1 MKLNLLNFKCD
12 SIRHLQKMFGLLLIL
27 FYSTKA
33 HAQHPLGLMVGDFNS
48 PYSFSLNPALAR
60 TNPGNRAYVNW
71 WGASLNLENN
81 FMKYNAPIRMGAW
94 IREDYPA
101 EYTNINGSLAFQQ
114 NWLPVDKTV
123 QNWKLNYLNEVYSPS
138 FFFPIDDVGAFGF
151 GVKSV
156 SGFSINGLNPQFG
169 SVVRYGMPEIQ
180 SQIGNTINQS
190 EFSINTEKYQEW
202 FFTFAGYDNPSKIH
216 SWRWGVTAKMLL
228 GMGVAH
234 LGSDNL
240 SFDVVDDKTINI
252 NQLNSRLYY
261 SAGSMR
267 TMQHPFGLKFDWVEG
282 VGLGTDLGVMYEYRP
297 KALKYKGFDW
307 CESEKNLAYSWK
319 FGMSITD
326 LGFISYWGNSS
337 NITSLGN
344 QNWTI
349 DRNIIQNGQFTTGD
363 EKLQDL
369 SQKLFEDLG
378 ADQGSEFLSYSPA
391 ALNIQ
396 YDKAINQNLHVGAYW
411 TQSLKG
417 RNSVGLR
424 RASYLSVVPR
434 WQSERIEIGLP
445 LTLANDYTAQH
456 VGIYARFGPFI
467 AGTDNL
473 DGLGK
478 FLANDNYSGGSFYFG
493 FRSKIG
499 GCDRPRN
506 KKYSVIQH
514 ETYNDTQIKRD
525 TIVINKVITDTLV
538 KTERKTQTITKQVI
552 DTVYQTNRNTVTLP
566 VKNNA
571 QIELVKVKEDLQ
583 KSQSDLGKVKAD
595 LNNAEINLQ
604 KSQSDLG
611 KVKADLT
618 NTQNELGKVRAD
630 LANSNLENQKNKA
643 EITVLKDQNNAKDA
657 EIARIKADL
666 LSYTKKCD
674 EDKKALQD
682 YLDKIQLELAK
693 EKQEKA
699 KIVAENDVLKNQV
712 NRLSAATVGLS
723 CEKQLKSMDSALI
736 IEKTK
741 NSNAQIEIVGLK
753 NKSTQQDAELIR
765 LKSQI
770 DALNKEKALLNDQI
784 ALLEAQ
790 RKLCQ
795 SELDKTKSSTQS
807 QIDLV
812 NQNNDLKLKLANA
825 EKQLLAINL
834 EKENCNKQLAAIALE
849 KENLN
854 KQLAAVKSQL
864 EICSKNTGGSSID
877 AENCK
882 KQLTALQAEKTSLET
897 KNAQLTAQVQS
908 LTAQINSLNSQINAA
923 NAQINTLKGEATTN
937 NSKINAL
944 NEQIKSLNAQIS
956 TLTAQV
962 SSLTTQNN
970 ALSTQVSTLTSQNA
984 ALTVDK
990 KACEEK
996 LAKTSSSITVSE
1008 DCTPYKNKVKELELK
1023 TAELEG
1029 KNKTLESQNVT
1040 LTTQN
1045 ANLQA
1050 SIKSSEAT
1058 IAQIKANLQKQTSE
1072 IETIKS
1078 TSSKCE
1084 SEKLTLSAQLEA
1096 AKKKISELEAS
1107 STSNTS
1113 SELTAQLNTLNA
1125 QVSSLKEQLQN
1136 KEAQLQTSSSKIAS
1150 LEAKIASL
1158 EKQLSECNSLV
1169 STTKTDLDECL
1180 KAKSILEGDE
1190 SRLRK
1195 QIIQMDEDMGKLSEI
1210 IKSNSAEISKLKAEN
1225 SALNVKLKEC
1235 QTKLNP
1241 TPEAP

>member
-1 MKLNLLNFKCD
+1 MKLNLKTFKCN
-12 SIRHLQKMFGLLLIL
+12 SIPQALKVFGLLFIL
-27 FYSTKA
+27 LLSSKA
-33 HAQHPLGLMVGDFNS
+33 QAQHPLGLMVGDYNS
-48 PYSFSLNPALAR
+48 PYSYSLNPALAR

-81 FMKYNAPIRMGAW
+81 FMKYNAPIRLGAW

-114 NWLPVDKTV
+114 DWLPVDKTV
-123 QNWKLNYLNEVYSPS
+123 QDWKLNYLNEVYSPS
-138 FFFPIDDVGAFGF
+138 FFFPIEDIGAFGF

-169 SVVRYGMPEIQ
+169 SVVRYGMPEIEN
-180 SQIGNTINQS
+180 QIGNTINQS

-228 GMGVAH
+228 GMGIAH

-240 SFDVVDDKTINI
+240 SFDIVDDKTINI

-282 VGLGTDLGVMYEYRP
+282 VGLGTDLGVMYEHRP
-297 KALKYKGFDW
+297 NALKYKGFDW
-307 CESEKNLAYSWK
+307 CESEKSLAYSWK

-349 DRNIIQNGQFTTGD
+349 DRNIIQNGQYTTGD

-369 SQKLFEDLG
+369 SQRLFEDLG
-378 ADQGSEFLSYSPA
+378 ADQNSEFLSYSPA

-396 YDKAINQNLHVGAYW
+396 YDKAINQNLHLGAYW

-417 RNSVGLR
+417 KNSVGLR
-424 RASYLSVVPR
+424 RASYLSIVPR
-434 WQSERIEIGLP
+434 WQSERVEIGLP

-506 KKYSVIQH
+506 KRYSVIQH
-514 ETYNDTQIKRD
+514 ETFRDTQIKRD
-525 TIVINKVITDTLV
+525 TVVVNKTITDTIV

-552 DTVYQTNRNTVTLP
+552 DTIYQTNKSTVTVP
-566 VKNNA
+566 GKNNA
-571 QIELVKVKEDLQ
+571 QIELVKAKEDLQ
-583 KSQSDLGKVKAD
+583 KSQADLGKVKAD
-595 LNNAEINLQ
+595 LNNAQIDLQ
-604 KSQSDLG
+604 KSQADLG
-611 KVKADLT
+611 KVKADLS

-630 LANSNLENQKNKA
+630 LANSNAENIKNKA
-643 EITVLKDQNNAKDA
+643 EISVLKDQNNAKDA
-657 EIARIKADL
+657 EIARVKADL
-666 LSYTKKCD
+666 LNYTKKCD
-674 EDKKALQD
+674 DDKKALQD

-699 KIVAENDVLKNQV
+699 KIAAENDVLKNQV

-723 CEKQLKSMDSALI
+723 CEKQLKSMDSALV

-753 NKSTQQDAELIR
+753 NKTSQQESELNR

-770 DALNKEKALLNDQI
+770 DALTKEKALLNDRI
-784 ALLEAQ
+784 ALLETQ
-790 RKLCQ
+790 KKLCQ
-795 SELDKTKSSTQS
+795 NELDKIKTTTQS
-807 QIDLV
+807 QIELV
-812 NQNNDLKLKLANA
+812 NQNNDLKIKLANA
-825 EKQLLAINL
+825 EKQLAAIALEKDNCNKQLAVIAL
-834 EKENCNKQLAAIALE
+834 EKENCNKQLAAIVLD

-854 KQLAAVKSQL
+854 KQLAAIALEKDNCNKQLAQVKSQL
-864 EICSKNTGGSSID
+864 EICSKNSGGTSLD

-882 KQLTALQAEKTSLET
+882 KQLAALQTEKTSLET
-897 KNAQLTAQVQS
+897 KNAQLA
-908 LTAQINSLNSQINAA
+908 
-923 NAQINTLKGEATTN
+923 
-937 NSKINAL
+937 
-944 NEQIKSLNAQIS
+944 
-956 TLTAQV
+956 
-962 SSLTTQNN
+962 
-970 ALSTQVSTLTSQNA
+970 TQVSTLTAQNA
-984 ALTVDK
+984 ALTADK

-996 LAKTSSSITVSE
+996 LAKTSSSISVSE

-1029 KNKTLESQNVT
+1029 KNKTLESQNAT
-1040 LTTQN
+1040 LATQN
-1045 ANLQA
+1045 ATLQA
-1050 SIKSSEAT
+1050 SIKTSEAT
-1058 IAQIKANLQKQTSE
+1058 ISQLKANLQKTSAE
-1072 IETIKS
+1072 IETLKS
-1078 TSSKCE
+1078 NSSKCE

-1096 AKKKISELEAS
+1096 AKKKITELEVAS
-1107 STSNTS
+1107 SSNTS
-1113 SELTAQLNTLNA
+1113 SELTAQINTLNS

-1136 KEAQLQTSSSKIAS
+1136 KDAQLQTTSSKIAS
-1150 LEAKIASL
+1150 LESKIAAL

-1169 STTKTDLDECL
+1169 SAAKSDLDECL

-1235 QTKLNP
+1235 QSKLAP

>member
-1 MKLNLLNFKCD
+1 MKLNLQTFKCN
-12 SIRHLQKMFGLLLIL
+12 SIPQALKVFGLLFIL
-27 FYSTKA
+27 LLSSKA
-33 HAQHPLGLMVGDFNS
+33 QAQHPLGLMVGDYNS
-48 PYSFSLNPALAR
+48 PYSYSLNPALAR

-81 FMKYNAPIRMGAW
+81 FVKYNAPIRLGAW

-114 NWLPVDKTV
+114 DWLPVDKTV

-138 FFFPIDDVGAFGF
+138 FFFPIEDIGAFGF

-169 SVVRYGMPEIQ
+169 SVVRYGMPEIEN
-180 SQIGNTINQS
+180 QIGNTINQS

-228 GMGVAH
+228 GMGIAH

-240 SFDVVDDKTINI
+240 SFDIVDDKTINI

-282 VGLGTDLGVMYEYRP
+282 VGLGTDLGVMYEHRP
-297 KALKYKGFDW
+297 NALKYKGFDW
-307 CESEKNLAYSWK
+307 CESEKSLAYSWK

-349 DRNIIQNGQFTTGD
+349 DRNIIQNGQYTTGD

-369 SQKLFEDLG
+369 SQRLFEDLG
-378 ADQGSEFLSYSPA
+378 ADQNSEFLSYSPA

-396 YDKAINQNLHVGAYW
+396 YDKAINQNLHLGAYW

-417 RNSVGLR
+417 KNSVGLR
-424 RASYLSVVPR
+424 RASYLSIVPR
-434 WQSERIEIGLP
+434 WQSERVEIGLP

-506 KKYSVIQH
+506 KRYSVIQH
-514 ETYNDTQIKRD
+514 ETFRDTQIKRD
-525 TIVINKVITDTLV
+525 TVVVNKTITDTIV
-538 KTERKTQTITKQVI
+538 KTEHKTQTITKQVI
-552 DTVYQTNRNTVTLP
+552 DTIYQTNKSTVTVP
-566 VKNNA
+566 GKNNA
-571 QIELVKVKEDLQ
+571 QIELVKAKEDLQ
-583 KSQSDLGKVKAD
+583 KSQADLGKVKAD
-595 LNNAEINLQ
+595 LNNAQIDLQ
-604 KSQSDLG
+604 KSQADLG
-611 KVKADLT
+611 KVKADLS

-630 LANSNLENQKNKA
+630 LANSNAENVKNKA
-643 EITVLKDQNNAKDA
+643 EISVLKDQNNAKDA
-657 EIARIKADL
+657 EIARVKADL
-666 LSYTKKCD
+666 LNYTKKCD
-674 EDKKALQD
+674 DDKKALQD

-699 KIVAENDVLKNQV
+699 KIAAENDVLKNQV

-723 CEKQLKSMDSALI
+723 CEKQLKSMDSALV

-753 NKSTQQDAELIR
+753 NKTSQQESELNR

-770 DALNKEKALLNDQI
+770 DALTKEKALLNDRI
-784 ALLEAQ
+784 ALLETQ
-790 RKLCQ
+790 KKLCQ
-795 SELDKTKSSTQS
+795 NELDKIKTTTQS
-807 QIDLV
+807 QIELV
-812 NQNNDLKLKLANA
+812 NQNNDLKIKLTNA
-825 EKQLLAINL
+825 EKQLAAIALEKDNCNKQLAVIAL
-834 EKENCNKQLAAIALE
+834 EKENCNKQLAVIVLE

-854 KQLAAVKSQL
+854 KQLAAIALEKDNCNKQLAQVKSQL
-864 EICSKNTGGSSID
+864 EICSKNSGGTSLD

-882 KQLTALQAEKTSLET
+882 KQLAALQTEKTSLET
-897 KNAQLTAQVQS
+897 KNAQLA
-908 LTAQINSLNSQINAA
+908 
-923 NAQINTLKGEATTN
+923 
-937 NSKINAL
+937 
-944 NEQIKSLNAQIS
+944 
-956 TLTAQV
+956 
-962 SSLTTQNN
+962 
-970 ALSTQVSTLTSQNA
+970 TQVSTLTAQNA
-984 ALTVDK
+984 ALTADK

-996 LAKTSSSITVSE
+996 LAKTSSSISVSE

-1029 KNKTLESQNVT
+1029 KNKTLESQNAT
-1040 LTTQN
+1040 LATQN
-1045 ANLQA
+1045 ATLQA
-1050 SIKSSEAT
+1050 SIKTSEAT
-1058 IAQIKANLQKQTSE
+1058 ISQLKANLQKTSAE
-1072 IETIKS
+1072 IETLKS
-1078 TSSKCE
+1078 NSSKCE

-1096 AKKKISELEAS
+1096 AKKKIAELEVAS
-1107 STSNTS
+1107 SSNTS
-1113 SELTAQLNTLNA
+1113 SELTAQINTLNS

-1136 KEAQLQTSSSKIAS
+1136 KDAQLQTASSKIAS
-1150 LEAKIASL
+1150 LESKIAAL

-1169 STTKTDLDECL
+1169 SAAKSDLDECL

-1235 QTKLNP
+1235 QSKLAP

>member
-1 MKLNLLNFKCD
+1 MKLNLQTFKCN
-12 SIRHLQKMFGLLLIL
+12 SIPQALKVFGLLFIL
-27 FYSTKA
+27 LLSSKA
-33 HAQHPLGLMVGDFNS
+33 QAQHPLGLMVGDYNS
-48 PYSFSLNPALAR
+48 PYSYSLNPALAR

-81 FMKYNAPIRMGAW
+81 FMKYNAPIRLGAW

-114 NWLPVDKTV
+114 DWLPVDKTV
-123 QNWKLNYLNEVYSPS
+123 QDWKLNYLNEVYSPS
-138 FFFPIDDVGAFGF
+138 FFFPIEDIGAFGF

-169 SVVRYGMPEIQ
+169 SVVRYGMPEIEN
-180 SQIGNTINQS
+180 QIGNTINQS

-228 GMGVAH
+228 GMGIAH

-240 SFDVVDDKTINI
+240 SFDIVDDKTINI

-297 KALKYKGFDW
+297 NALKYKGFDW
-307 CESEKNLAYSWK
+307 CESEKSLAYSWK

-349 DRNIIQNGQFTTGD
+349 DRNIIQNGQYTTGD

-369 SQKLFEDLG
+369 SQRLFEDLG
-378 ADQGSEFLSYSPA
+378 ADQNSEFLSYSPA

-396 YDKAINQNLHVGAYW
+396 YDKAINQNLHLGAYW

-417 RNSVGLR
+417 KNSVGLR
-424 RASYLSVVPR
+424 RASYLSIVPR
-434 WQSERIEIGLP
+434 WQSERVEIGLP

-506 KKYSVIQH
+506 KRYSVIQH
-514 ETYNDTQIKRD
+514 ETFRDTQIKRD
-525 TIVINKVITDTLV
+525 TVVVNKTMTDTIV

-552 DTVYQTNRNTVTLP
+552 DTIYQTNKSTVTVP
-566 VKNNA
+566 GKNNA
-571 QIELVKVKEDLQ
+571 QIELVKAKEDLQ
-583 KSQSDLGKVKAD
+583 KSQADLGKVKAD
-595 LNNAEINLQ
+595 LNNAQIDLQ
-604 KSQSDLG
+604 KSQADLG
-611 KVKADLT
+611 KVKADLS

-630 LANSNLENQKNKA
+630 LANSNAENVKNKA
-643 EITVLKDQNNAKDA
+643 EISVLKDQNNAKDA
-657 EIARIKADL
+657 EIARVKADL
-666 LSYTKKCD
+666 LNYTKKCD
-674 EDKKALQD
+674 DDKKALQD

-699 KIVAENDVLKNQV
+699 KIAAENDVLKNQV

-723 CEKQLKSMDSALI
+723 CEKQLKSMDSALV

-753 NKSTQQDAELIR
+753 NKTSQQESELNR

-770 DALNKEKALLNDQI
+770 DALTKEKALLNDRI
-784 ALLEAQ
+784 ALLETQ
-790 RKLCQ
+790 KKLCQ
-795 SELDKTKSSTQS
+795 NELDKIKTTTQS
-807 QIDLV
+807 QIELV
-812 NQNNDLKLKLANA
+812 NQNNDLKIKLANA
-825 EKQLLAINL
+825 EKQLAAIALEKDNCNKQLAVIAL
-834 EKENCNKQLAAIALE
+834 EKENCNKQLAAIVLE

-854 KQLAAVKSQL
+854 KQLAAIALEKDNCNKQLAAIALEKDNCNKQLAQVKSQL
-864 EICSKNTGGSSID
+864 EICSKNSGGTSLD

-882 KQLTALQAEKTSLET
+882 KQLAALQTEKTSLET
-897 KNAQLTAQVQS
+897 KNAQLT
-908 LTAQINSLNSQINAA
+908 
-923 NAQINTLKGEATTN
+923 
-937 NSKINAL
+937 
-944 NEQIKSLNAQIS
+944 
-956 TLTAQV
+956 
-962 SSLTTQNN
+962 
-970 ALSTQVSTLTSQNA
+970 TQVSTLTAQNA
-984 ALTVDK
+984 ALTADK

-996 LAKTSSSITVSE
+996 LAKTSSSISVSE

-1029 KNKTLESQNVT
+1029 KNKTLESQNAT
-1040 LTTQN
+1040 LATQN
-1045 ANLQA
+1045 ATLQA
-1050 SIKSSEAT
+1050 SIKTSEAT
-1058 IAQIKANLQKQTSE
+1058 ISQLKANLQKTSAE
-1072 IETIKS
+1072 IETLKS
-1078 TSSKCE
+1078 NSSKCE

-1096 AKKKISELEAS
+1096 AKKKIAELEVAS
-1107 STSNTS
+1107 SSNTS
-1113 SELTAQLNTLNA
+1113 SELTAQINTLNS

-1136 KEAQLQTSSSKIAS
+1136 KDAQLQTTSSKIAS
-1150 LEAKIASL
+1150 LESKIAAL

-1169 STTKTDLDECL
+1169 SAAKSELDECL

-1235 QTKLNP
+1235 QSKLAP

>member
-1 MKLNLLNFKCD
+1 MKLNLQTVKCN
-12 SIRHLQKMFGLLLIL
+12 SIPQALKVFGLLFIL
-27 FYSTKA
+27 LFSSKA
-33 HAQHPLGLMVGDFNS
+33 HAQHPLGLMVGDYNS
-48 PYSFSLNPALAR
+48 PYSYSLNPALAR

-81 FMKYNAPIRMGAW
+81 FMKYNAPIRLGAW

-114 NWLPVDKTV
+114 DWLPVDKTV

-138 FFFPIDDVGAFGF
+138 FFFPIEDIGAFGF

-169 SVVRYGMPEIQ
+169 SVVRYGMPEIEN
-180 SQIGNTINQS
+180 QIGNTINQS

-228 GMGVAH
+228 GMGIAH

-240 SFDVVDDKTINI
+240 SFNVVDDKTINI

-282 VGLGTDLGVMYEYRP
+282 VGLGTDLGVMYEHRP
-297 KALKYKGFDW
+297 NALKYKGYDW
-307 CESEKNLAYSWK
+307 CESEKSLAYSWK

-326 LGFISYWGNSS
+326 LGFISYWGNSD

-349 DRNIIQNGQFTTGD
+349 DRDIIQNGQFTTGD

-369 SQKLFEDLG
+369 SQRLFEDLG
-378 ADQGSEFLSYSPA
+378 ADQNSEFLSYSPA

-396 YDKAINQNLHVGAYW
+396 YDKAINQYLHLGAYW

-417 RNSVGLR
+417 KNSVGLR

-434 WQSERIEIGLP
+434 WQSERVEIGLP

-467 AGTDNL
+467 AGTDNI

-506 KKYSVIQH
+506 KRYSVIQH
-514 ETYNDTQIKRD
+514 ETFRDTQIKRD
-525 TIVINKVITDTLV
+525 TVVVNKTLTDTII

-552 DTVYQTNRNTVTLP
+552 DTVYQTNKSTVTVP
-566 VKNNA
+566 GKNNA
-571 QIELVKVKEDLQ
+571 QIELVKAKEDLQ
-583 KSQSDLGKVKAD
+583 KSQADLGKVKAD
-595 LNNAEINLQ
+595 LNNAQIDLQ
-604 KSQSDLG
+604 KSQADLG
-611 KVKADLT
+611 RVKADLS

-630 LANSNLENQKNKA
+630 LANSTAENVKNKA
-643 EITVLKDQNNAKDA
+643 EISVLRDQNNAKDA
-657 EIARIKADL
+657 EIARVKADL
-666 LSYTKKCD
+666 LNYTKKCD
-674 EDKKALQD
+674 DDKKALQD

-699 KIVAENDVLKNQV
+699 RIAAENDVLKNQV

-723 CEKQLKSMDSALI
+723 CEKQLKSMDSALVV
-736 IEKTK
+736 EKTK

-753 NKSTQQDAELIR
+753 NKTSQQESELNR
-765 LKSQI
+765 LKLQI
-770 DALNKEKALLNDQI
+770 DALTKEKALLNDRI
-784 ALLEAQ
+784 ALLETQ
-790 RKLCQ
+790 KKLCP
-795 SELDKTKSSTQS
+795 SELDKIKSSTQS
-807 QIDLV
+807 QIELV
-812 NQNNDLKLKLANA
+812 NQNNDLKIKLANA
-825 EKQLLAINL
+825 EKQLAAINSEKENCSKQLAAILL
-834 EKENCNKQLAAIALE
+834 EKENCNKQLA
-849 KENLN
+849 
-854 KQLAAVKSQL
+854 QVKSQL
-864 EICSKNTGGSSID
+864 EICAKNTGGTSLDS
-877 AENCK
+877 ENCK
-882 KQLTALQAEKTSLET
+882 KQLAALQAEKTSLET
-897 KNAQLTAQVQS
+897 KNAQLAAQVSTLTAQV
-908 LTAQINSLNSQINAA
+908 TALNSQINAA
-923 NAQINTLKGEATTN
+923 NAQINTLKGESTS
-937 NSKINAL
+937 NSTKINAL
-944 NEQIKSLNAQIS
+944 NEQIKSLNSQIATLTAQVQSLTSQNSTLSAQVS
-956 TLTAQV
+956 TLTAQ
-962 SSLTTQNN
+962 
-970 ALSTQVSTLTSQNA
+970 NA
-984 ALTVDK
+984 ALTADK

-996 LAKTSSSITVSE
+996 LAKASSSISVSE

-1029 KNKTLESQNVT
+1029 KNKTLESQNAT

-1045 ANLQA
+1045 ATMQA
-1050 SIKSSEAT
+1050 SIKTSEAT
-1058 IAQIKANLQKQTSE
+1058 ISQLKASLQKTTAE
-1072 IETIKS
+1072 IETLKS
-1078 TSSKCE
+1078 NSSKCE

-1096 AKKKISELEAS
+1096 AKKKIADLEVAS
-1107 STSNTS
+1107 STNTS
-1113 SELTAQLNTLNA
+1113 SELTAQINTLNS
-1125 QVSSLKEQLQN
+1125 QISSLKEQLQN
-1136 KEAQLQTSSSKIAS
+1136 KDAQLQTTSSKIAS
-1150 LEAKIASL
+1150 LESKIASL
-1158 EKQLSECNSLV
+1158 EKKLSECNSLV
-1169 STTKTDLDECL
+1169 SAAKSDLDECL

-1195 QIIQMDEDMGKLSEI
+1195 QIIQMDEDMGKLGEI
-1210 IKSNSAEISKLKAEN
+1210 IKSNNAEISKLKAEN
-1225 SALNVKLKEC
+1225 SALNTKLKEC
-1235 QTKLNP
+1235 QTKLAP

>member
-1 MKLNLLNFKCD
+1 MKLNLQTVKCN
-12 SIRHLQKMFGLLLIL
+12 SIPQALKVFGLLLIL
-27 FYSTKA
+27 LFSSKA
-33 HAQHPLGLMVGDFNS
+33 QAQHPLGLMVGDYNS
-48 PYSFSLNPALAR
+48 PYSYSLNPALAR

-71 WGASLNLENN
+71 WGASLSLENN
-81 FMKYNAPIRMGAW
+81 FMKYNAPIRLGAW

-101 EYTNINGSLAFQQ
+101 EFTNINGSLAFQQ
-114 NWLPVDKTV
+114 DWLPVDKTV

-138 FFFPIDDVGAFGF
+138 FFFPIEDVGAFGF

-169 SVVRYGMPEIQ
+169 SVIRYGMPEIEN
-180 SQIGNTINQS
+180 QIGNTINQS

-228 GMGVAH
+228 GMGIAH
-234 LGSDNL
+234 IGSDNL
-240 SFDVVDDKTINI
+240 SFNVVDDKTINI

-297 KALKYKGFDW
+297 NALKYKGFDW
-307 CESEKNLAYSWK
+307 CESEKSLAYSWK
-319 FGMSITD
+319 FGMSVTD

-349 DRNIIQNGQFTTGD
+349 DRNIIQNGQYTTGD

-369 SQKLFEDLG
+369 SQRLYEDLG
-378 ADQGSEFLSYSPA
+378 ADQNSEFLSYSPA

-396 YDKAINQNLHVGAYW
+396 YDKAINQNLHLGAYW

-417 RNSVGLR
+417 KNSVGLR
-424 RASYLSVVPR
+424 RASYLSIVPR
-434 WQSERIEIGLP
+434 WQSERVEIGLP

-506 KKYSVIQH
+506 KRYSVIQH
-514 ETYNDTQIKRD
+514 ETFRDTQIKRD
-525 TIVINKVITDTLV
+525 TVVVNKTITDTIV
-538 KTERKTQTITKQVI
+538 KTERRTQTITKQII
-552 DTVYQTNRNTVTLP
+552 DTVYQTNKSTVTLP
-566 VKNNA
+566 GKNNA
-571 QIELVKVKEDLQ
+571 QIELVKAKEDLQ

-595 LNNAEINLQ
+595 LNNAQIDLQ
-604 KSQSDLG
+604 KSQADLG
-611 KVKADLT
+611 KVKADLS
-618 NTQNELGKVRAD
+618 NTQNELGKVKAD
-630 LANSNLENQKNKA
+630 LANSTAENVKNKA
-643 EITVLKDQNNAKDA
+643 EISVLKDQNSAKDA
-657 EIARIKADL
+657 EIARVKADL
-666 LSYTKKCD
+666 LNYTKKCD
-674 EDKKALQD
+674 DDKKALQD

-699 KIVAENDVLKNQV
+699 RIAAENDVLKNQV

-723 CEKQLKSMDSALI
+723 CEKQLKSMDSALVV
-736 IEKTK
+736 EKTK
-741 NSNAQIEIVGLK
+741 NTNAQIEIVGLK
-753 NKSTQQDAELIR
+753 NKSSQQESELNR

-770 DALNKEKALLNDQI
+770 DVLTKEKALLNDRI
-784 ALLEAQ
+784 ALLETQ
-790 RKLCQ
+790 KKLCQ
-795 SELDKTKSSTQS
+795 SELDKIKSSTQS
-807 QIDLV
+807 QIELV
-812 NQNNDLKLKLANA
+812 NQNNDLKIKLANA
-825 EKQLLAINL
+825 EKQLAAISL
-834 EKENCNKQLAAIALE
+834 EKENCNKQLAAIVLE
-849 KENLN
+849 KENCN
-854 KQLAAVKSQL
+854 KQLAAISLEKENCNKQLAAIVSEKENCNKQLAAIVLEKENCNKQLAQVKSQL
-864 EICSKNTGGSSID
+864 EICSKNTGGTSLD

-882 KQLTALQAEKTSLET
+882 KQLAALQTEKTSLET
-897 KNAQLTAQVQS
+897 KNAQLSAQV
-908 LTAQINSLNSQINAA
+908 
-923 NAQINTLKGEATTN
+923 
-937 NSKINAL
+937 
-944 NEQIKSLNAQIS
+944 S
-956 TLTAQV
+956 TLTAQ
-962 SSLTTQNN
+962 
-970 ALSTQVSTLTSQNA
+970 NA
-984 ALTVDK
+984 ALTADK

-996 LAKTSSSITVSE
+996 LAKASSSISVSE

-1029 KNKTLESQNVT
+1029 KNKTLESQNAT

-1045 ANLQA
+1045 TTLQS
-1050 SIKSSEAT
+1050 SIKTSEAT
-1058 IAQIKANLQKQTSE
+1058 ISQLKASLQKTTTE
-1072 IETIKS
+1072 IETLKS
-1078 TSSKCE
+1078 NSSKCE

-1096 AKKKISELEAS
+1096 AKKKISELETAAS
-1107 STSNTS
+1107 SNTS
-1113 SELTAQLNTLNA
+1113 SELAAQINTLNS

-1136 KEAQLQTSSSKIAS
+1136 KDAQIQTASSKIAS
-1150 LEAKIASL
+1150 LESKIASL

-1169 STTKTDLDECL
+1169 SAAKTDLDECL

-1195 QIIQMDEDMGKLSEI
+1195 QIIQMDEDMGKLGEI
-1210 IKSNSAEISKLKAEN
+1210 IKSNNAEISKLKAEN
-1225 SALNVKLKEC
+1225 SSLNLKLKEC
-1235 QTKLNP
+1235 QSKLAP